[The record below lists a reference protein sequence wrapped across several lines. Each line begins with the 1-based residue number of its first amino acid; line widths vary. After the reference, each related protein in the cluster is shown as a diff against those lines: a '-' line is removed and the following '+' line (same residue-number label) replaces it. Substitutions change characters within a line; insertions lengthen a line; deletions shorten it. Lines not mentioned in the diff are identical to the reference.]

1 MSTAAQAGPVT
12 RALIEVR
19 AQKGLRDDPAQ
30 EMAAAHL
37 DDLAARLDGYRPARA
52 QNPLARLLGGARQ
65 GPAPRGLYL
74 WGEAGSGKTMLMDLF
89 FHAVPVPQEQRQ
101 RVHFHAFM
109 RDVHGFIHKIR
120 QDQATGRVWEDT
132 DPVHEAAA
140 AVMERGWLLCLDEFQ
155 VTDITDAMILERLFR
170 HLFAMGAVLVATSN
184 TAPQALYEDGLNRA
198 LFEPFITRLE
208 ERVDILRLSAA
219 RDYRLCGTAGD
230 EVWTSPLGEAS
241 AAAMERMWQS
251 ATQGAACAPRPF
263 DLGGRILMAPRGC
276 KDMAWFPFA
285 ALCEQPL
292 GAADYIA
299 IARQLGIL
307 FLDGIPRLAP
317 EQRNETMRL
326 IALVDALY
334 DHRVRL
340 VARAETGPDGI
351 YAQGPLRRMFLR
363 CASRLEEMRRPAWPH
378 GQSRDTA

>member
-1 MSTAAQAGPVT
+1 MSKTAQAGPVT
-12 RALIEVR
+12 RALLQLR

-30 EMAAAHL
+30 DRIAMHL
-37 DDLAARLDGYRPARA
+37 DDLATRLDGYRPKTRKSA
-52 QNPLARLLGGARQ
+52 LARLLGGARQ

-89 FHAVPVPQEQRQ
+89 FHAAPVPQEQRQ

-109 RDVHGFIHKIR
+109 RDVHCFIHKIR
-120 QDQATGRVWEDT
+120 QDQAAGRIWEDT
-132 DPVHEAAA
+132 DPVRETAAA
-140 AVMERGWLLCLDEFQ
+140 IMKRGWLLCLDEVQ

-184 TAPQALYEDGLNRA
+184 CAPQALYEDGLNRA

-208 ERVDILRLSAA
+208 ERADILRLSAA

-230 EVWTSPLGEAS
+230 EVWTSPLGEHA

-276 KDMAWFPFA
+276 KNMAWFPFA
-285 ALCEQPL
+285 ALCGQPL
-292 GAADYIA
+292 GAADYIT

-307 FLDGIPRLAP
+307 FVDGIPRLQA
-317 EQRNETMRL
+317 EQRNEAARL

-334 DHRVRL
+334 EHRVRL
-340 VARAETGPDGI
+340 VASAETGPDGI

-363 CASRLEEMRRPAWPH
+363 CASRLEQMRRPGWP
-378 GQSRDTA
+378 GERP